1 MAKISIKLRTP
12 KQVIEASMRHGAQQ
26 VKKRILVLM
35 EVAGTAGMNAARL
48 NGSYLDQTGNLRSSV
63 GYALVEDGKL
73 VKTGEFNQVKNGGE
87 GPQQGRQLAEQIATE
102 FPKGITV
109 VLLAGMPYA
118 SALSARGYDVI
129 DSGILTTMRLVP
141 ELLKPFKN

>member
-1 MAKISIKLRTP
+1 MAKVSIKLKTP
-12 KQVIEASMRHGAQQ
+12 QRVIDASMRHGAQE

-35 EVAGTAGMNAARL
+35 EVAGTEGMNAARL
-48 NGSYLDQTGNLRSSV
+48 NGSYMDQTGNCRGSV

-73 VKTGEFNQVKNGGE
+73 VKTGEFTQVREGAE
-87 GPQQGRQLAEQIATE
+87 GPQSGRQLAEQIASE

-129 DSGILTTMRLVP
+129 DSGILKTMRLIP
-141 ELLKPFKN
+141 ELLKPFRN

>member
-1 MAKISIKLRTP
+1 
-12 KQVIEASMRHGAQQ
+12 MRHGAQQ

-35 EVAGTAGMNAARL
+35 EVAGTEGMNAARL
-48 NGSYLDQTGNLRSSV
+48 NGSYIDQTGNLRSSV

-87 GPQQGRQLAEQIATE
+87 GSQQGRQLAEQIASE

>member
-1 MAKISIKLRTP
+1 
-12 KQVIEASMRHGAQQ
+12 MRHGAQQ

-35 EVAGTAGMNAARL
+35 EVAGTEGMNAARL

-87 GPQQGRQLAEQIATE
+87 GTQQGRQLAEQIAAE

-129 DSGILTTMRLVP
+129 DSGILKTMRLVP